1 MSTTRTDHVEVS
13 DGTFDLHVWVP
24 DAGRGPGLLLIQEIF
39 GVSAYIRA
47 VAERLADMGYTVAAP
62 DVFWRLQAN
71 WEAEHDQ
78 AGLEASFRMV
88 QRFDFPQG
96 VGDCVA
102 AFHRLRELPE
112 VDGSSGVIGFCMG
125 GTLAYLTTAVV
136 EPDPA
141 CCVSYYGSGIPGM
154 LEQLDNITCPI
165 LFHFGASDSYIP
177 SDQLDAIKAAVK
189 DRPNVTVNVEDAGH
203 AFDNHESDMFYD
215 GPAAAKAWEKSKA
228 FLEEHLPTQQSVEQR

>member
-1 MSTTRTDHVEVS
+1 MSTTRTDHVDVD

-24 DAGRGPGLLLIQEIF
+24 DGGRGAGLLLIQEIF

-47 VAERLADMGYTVAAP
+47 VAERLADMGYVVAAP
-62 DVFWRLQAN
+62 DVFWRLQPN

-78 AGLEASFRMV
+78 AGLEASFGMV

-102 AFHRLRELPE
+102 SLHRLRELPE
-112 VDGSSGVIGFCMG
+112 VDGGSGVIGFCLG
-125 GTLAYLTTAVV
+125 GTLAYLTTAVA
-136 EPDPA
+136 EPDPT

-154 LEQLDNITCPI
+154 LEQLDNIACPT
-165 LFHFGASDSYIP
+165 LLHFGSTDSYIP

-189 DRPNVTVNVEDAGH
+189 DRANITLNVEDAGH
-203 AFDNHESDMFYD
+203 AFDNHESDM
-215 GPAAAKAWEKSKA
+215 
-228 FLEEHLPTQQSVEQR
+228 